1 MRRLAALVLTP
12 VLLLAVGGC
21 QGAGSG
27 SAPQDNSPGG
37 SVNKQF
43 DDVEK
48 TLDNIE
54 SEVNAG

>member
-1 MRRLAALVLTP
+1 VRRVAFAGLTLVP
-12 VLLLAVGGC
+12 LLLVAGC
-21 QGAGSG
+21 RGDSG
-27 SAPQDNSPGG
+27 SSPPQDNNG

>member
-1 MRRLAALVLTP
+1 MSKARIAALVLSP
-12 VLLLAVGGC
+12 LLLLAVGGC
-21 QGAGSG
+21 RGGGDGS
-27 SAPQDNSPGG
+27 SPPPDNG